1 MLNTPLHPL
10 LVHFPIALLLV
21 GTVFQIIALRQK
33 AFFDRAAFV
42 LLLLGFLSGV
52 AAFLSG
58 SGAERFASAH
68 WGNAY
73 LSIVHIHKVYSVITM
88 LLFGGAL
95 AFRTLQYFTKI
106 RWVMPLVLILCLAG
120 SFALAMT
127 GHYGGQMVYVQKH
140 AEMPISSQ
148 IR

>member
-21 GTVFQIIALRQK
+21 GTVFQIIALRKK

-42 LLLLGFLSGV
+42 LLFLGFLSGI

-58 SGAERFASAH
+58 PGAETFASAH

-73 LSIVHIHKVYSVITM
+73 LSIVHIHKVYAAVTM

-95 AFRTLQYFTKI
+95 GIRMLQYFLKI
-106 RWVMPLVLILCLAG
+106 KWVTPLVLVLCLAG

-140 AEMPISSQ
+140 AEVLISSQ
-148 IR
+148 IQ

>member
-21 GTVFQIIALRQK
+21 GTVFQIIAIRK
-33 AFFDRAAFV
+33 KTFFDRAAFV
-42 LLLLGFLSGV
+42 LLALGFISGI

-58 SGAERFASAH
+58 PGAEQFASTH

-73 LSIVHIHKVYSVITM
+73 LSVVHIHKVYAALTM

-95 AFRTLQYFTKI
+95 ALRTFHYFVKI
-106 RWVMPLVLILCLAG
+106 KWVMPLVLAFCLAG
-120 SFALAMT
+120 SVALALT

-140 AEMPISSQ
+140 AEVLITSQ
-148 IR
+148 IQ